1 MTLVARIRAL
11 PADLDD
17 LAGAAAAEGFGMLG
31 VLAREWVAGTQR
43 FAMPE
48 EALFAARDGAGV
60 LLGIGGVTRD
70 PWAPALR
77 MRRFYVRP
85 PARGR
90 GSGARWWLPRWTMR
104 AAPAQ
109 PWCGCARRPRRRGS
123 GRAAVSG
130 RSMTRRRPTGWNGRA
145 AADGPAASDAVP

>member
-90 GSGARWWLPRWTMR
+90 GIGRALVAAALDHARGAGAAMVRLR
-104 AAPAQ
+104 APA
-109 PWCGCARRPRRRGS
+109 
-123 GRAAVSG
+123 
-130 RSMTRRRPTGWNGRA
+130 A
-145 AADGPAASDAVP
+145 AARFWEGCGFRPIDDPTATHGLEWPGRG